1 MEKNWHFITV
11 CGLWG
16 KSLLS
21 GGFIAN
27 GQEVEYATRFPWHAL
42 IFRETFLGSDDFEY
56 ICGGSLIERNVIVT
70 AAHCT
75 VDARGMP
82 LAPQMLKIVM
92 NAPSAD
98 FQENGK
104 NEATQIFQVEWIFP

>member
-1 MEKNWHFITV
+1 MKFPE

-16 KSLLS
+16 TSLLT

-27 GQEVEYATRFPWHAL
+27 GEIVEYATRFPWHAL
-42 IFRETFLGSDDFEY
+42 IFKETALGTDDFEY
-56 ICGGSLIERNVIVT
+56 TCGGSLIERNIILT

-75 VDARGMP
+75 VDNRGDP
-82 LAPQMLKIVM
+82 LAPQMLKVVM

-104 NEATQIFQVEWIFP
+104 NDATQIFQVRIVTQR